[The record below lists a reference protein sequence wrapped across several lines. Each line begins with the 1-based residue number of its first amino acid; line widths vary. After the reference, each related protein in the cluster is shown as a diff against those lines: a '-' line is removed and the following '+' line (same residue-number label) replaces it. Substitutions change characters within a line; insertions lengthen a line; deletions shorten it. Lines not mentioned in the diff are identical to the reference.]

1 MKKIDWYILKKF
13 LSTFGFAILAITVIA
28 VVIDTS
34 EKADD
39 FVKSGLSSLQI
50 IRRYHFGFIP
60 HIIALIF
67 PLIVFIAVIFFT
79 SKMAGRSEIV
89 AILASGTSY
98 RRMLRP
104 YIVGGALLAGLL
116 WWSNR
121 YIVPRANEIRGNFQA
136 KYIDANSGYNASKS
150 TSNFYYLR
158 EDSST
163 YIGMRYY
170 DTASK
175 TASSFFLVR
184 FKNNNLVYNLRAE
197 TIRWDTITK
206 GWILDN
212 AVERIITGM
221 KEQVNMIPTKPIKFN
236 FKPKDLRKD
245 EYLKDKLT
253 TPELNEFIRLETLRG
268 SEGLNALKVEAYRR
282 DATPAAV
289 LILTIIGAVVAS
301 RKIRGGSGFHLATGI
316 IIGSVFILSDRFSS
330 VFSVKGSLPAI
341 VAAWIPNLLFALVA
355 WWLYRRAPK

>member
-13 LSTFGFAILAITVIA
+13 LTTFGFAILAITIIA

-39 FVKSGLSSLQI
+39 LVKSGLSSWQI
-50 IRRYHFGFIP
+50 VRKYHFGFIP

-79 SKMAGRSEIV
+79 SKMAGRSEII

-104 YIVGGALLAGLL
+104 FMVGGLLLAALL

-121 YIVPRANEIRGNFQA
+121 YVVPRANEIRGNFQA
-136 KYIDANSGYNASKS
+136 KYIDANSGYNAANRG
-150 TSNFYYLR
+150 TNFYYLR

-175 TASSFFLVR
+175 SASSFFLIR
-184 FKNNNLVYNLRAE
+184 FKNNSLVYNLRAE

-212 AVERIITGM
+212 AVERTITGM
-221 KEQVNMIPTKPIKFN
+221 TEKVAMIPTKPIKFN

-253 TPELNEFIRLETLRG
+253 TPELQEFIRLETLRG
-268 SEGLNALKVEAYRR
+268 SEGLNALKVEMHRR

-289 LILTIIGAVVAS
+289 LILTIIGAVIAS
-301 RKIRGGSGFHLATGI
+301 RKIRGGSGFHLAIGI
-316 IIGSVFILSDRFSS
+316 IIGSLFILSDRFSS
-330 VFSVKGSLPAI
+330 VFSIKGNLPPI
-341 VAAWIPNLLFALVA
+341 LAAWIPNIVFAFVA
-355 WWLYRRAPK
+355 WWLYRRTPK